1 MDNAT
6 YVMTMDG
13 VELDCEFEFDAGQ
26 AETRTDPG
34 FPPTAYLIIARVN
47 GVNILDLLKDGVVQS
62 LEERAVDVHFN

>member
-1 MDNAT
+1 MDRAT
-6 YVMTMDG
+6 YVMEMDG

-34 FPPTAYLIIARVN
+34 FPPAAYLNSARVN
-47 GVNILDLLKDGVVQS
+47 GVNILDLLKDDIVQS

>member
-1 MDNAT
+1 MNNAT
-6 YVMTMDG
+6 YVMEIDG

-34 FPPTAYLIIARVN
+34 ISPAAYLILARVN